1 MYSTVDRTW
10 FFWHICIPVRLSIVL
25 LLTLLL
31 YYVDNDAVRLV
42 AASYCWVTAYFFLL
56 NIFRQYF
63 GYKSTGGF
71 GGPCWWKNL
80 RFFHVLTYSSTGVL
94 IFYGI
99 QFGSLLLLLDVLVG
113 VMGKIYL
120 S

>member
-1 MYSTVDRTW
+1 MYTANERTW
-10 FFWHICIPVRLSIVL
+10 IFWHICIPVRLSVVL

-31 YYVDNDAVRLV
+31 YYVDDDAVRIV
-42 AASYCWVTAYFFLL
+42 AASYCWVTAYFFLT
-56 NIFRQYF
+56 NILRQHF
-63 GYKSTGGF
+63 GFKTSGGF

-80 RFFHVLTYSSTGVL
+80 RYIHVLTYTGAGVL

-99 QFGSLLLLLDVLVG
+99 QFGSLLLLLDVAVG
-113 VMGKIYL
+113 ILGKIYL